1 MGLILTTTAGLIVWV
16 CLWATGTKALD
27 AFLITL
33 TMVLIAATLRML
45 LRYLPGRRD
54 QELPPPGA

>member
-1 MGLILTTTAGLIVWV
+1 MGLILTTTAGLIVWI
-16 CLWATGTKALD
+16 CLWATGAKAFD

-33 TMVLIAATLRML
+33 TMVLVAATLRMV

-54 QELPPPGA
+54 